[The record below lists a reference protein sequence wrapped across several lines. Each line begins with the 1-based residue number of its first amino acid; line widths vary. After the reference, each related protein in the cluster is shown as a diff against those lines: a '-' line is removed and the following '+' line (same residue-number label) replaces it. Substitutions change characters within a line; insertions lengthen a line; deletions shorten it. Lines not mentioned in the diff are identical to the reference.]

1 MCSALGGME
10 RRAVSSPVPEPQL
23 HWSVPEPTGFR
34 GRTARFGPAPER
46 QVRDPT
52 GFRNRTV
59 ASTPHPSAC
68 RLRLQ
73 LLMCLNNSMCQL
85 PSASGAT
92 QVCSSSLPRTGP
104 KGGAAARGSASTILL
119 SLLFKNQ
126 AGRLAFVFVGRRAG
140 LRKLAWRRPCQFYAK
155 HTQWA
160 LSASGHLNEEEEHLC
175 INSVISHSN
184 GNISWKKRAEVSHM
198 RAPEEISMSQTVLM
212 FANIR
217 SNISHQWFELY
228 TSVVKSTDLDTIRYW
243 NFKNVHFPLRF
254 ERCWADY

>member
-1 MCSALGGME
+1 MTAKEAAGQYHKNSWFSAVFWGRMQDSASLPRQNKLIPLLGRHVQRSRRDGETSCLQPCSRAAAPLE
-10 RRAVSSPVPEPQL
+10 R
-23 HWSVPEPTGFR
+23 TGADRFR

-59 ASTPHPSAC
+59 ASAPHPSAC

-73 LLMCLNNSMCQL
+73 LLMCLNNSMCQF

-92 QVCSSSLPRTGP
+92 QVCSSSLPWTGP

-184 GNISWKKRAEVSHM
+184 GNG
-198 RAPEEISMSQTVLM
+198 
-212 FANIR
+212 
-217 SNISHQWFELY
+217 ISHASSRRDLNVSNCSHVCQY
-228 TSVVKSTDLDTIRYW
+228 TL
-243 NFKNVHFPLRF
+243 
-254 ERCWADY
+254 